1 MRSRNR
7 CADFARTSIALAIL
21 GLSVFAEARSVP
33 DLNAE
38 PRTAS
43 ATFDLLVAARGAD
56 AGADAEHALTAL
68 GAFSR
73 AELHTVIERAAEPG
87 TGEDAAVAALA
98 VLERF
103 GRADDLVFAGALH
116 RPSADVALEQAV
128 LGVARRDGRALAVL
142 EGASR
147 AVTPAVR
154 IAFVRAVEQLE
165 TLDAASW
172 IARCAQRAPDV
183 RAEAIARLGR
193 LSEGLPHPAPDEAL
207 DLVHSVLGG
216 IPTDGL
222 RDAVIAAGR
231 MEDGEAIPYL
241 IALLGEDDSGLRSDA
256 AWSLQRITGLRLRE
270 RKERWEQW
278 YAGELAWWRD
288 RSEYVFS
295 DLDSLDRATLTKAL
309 LEISA
314 RQSSRDQLALR
325 VMPLLQSP
333 APDVAKLAAQ
343 TLRILRSKVACVELI
358 RALERPEPEI
368 GLEAWRAL
376 RAITRKDIP
385 RDVDAWRSACRA

>member
-1 MRSRNR
+1 MRARNR
-7 CADFARTSIALAIL
+7 CADFARTSIAIAV
-21 GLSVFAEARSVP
+21 LSLCVAAEARGEP
-33 DLNAE
+33 DLGAE
-38 PRTAS
+38 SRTAS
-43 ATFDLLVAARGAD
+43 AAFDVLIEARR
-56 AGADAEHALTAL
+56 AESSAEAESALIAL
-68 GAFSR
+68 GAFPR
-73 AELHTVIERAAEPG
+73 ADLHTILERAAAPG
-87 TGEDAAVAALA
+87 AADDAAEAALA

-103 GRADDLVFAGALH
+103 GHADDLLFAGALH

-128 LGVARRDGRALAVL
+128 LGVVRRDERALAVL

-147 AVTPAVR
+147 AVTQAVR

-193 LSEGLPHPAPDEAL
+193 LSESLPHPAPDEAL

-222 RDAVIAAGR
+222 RDAIIAAGR

-278 YAGELAWWRD
+278 YADELAWWRD

-295 DLDSLDRATLTKAL
+295 DLDTLDRATLTKAL

-314 RQSSRDQLALR
+314 RQSSRDRLALR